1 MKRDRIG
8 KREERDIKRDR
19 ERKRK
24 KKYTDTVGDR
34 RYIKKESFTHK
45 KWFICGLNKYLI
57 RGKQFKIRGS
67 LRIRD

>member
-24 KKYTDTVGDR
+24 RKYTETVGDR
-34 RYIKKESFTHK
+34 RCIKKESFTHK
-45 KWFICGLNKYLI
+45 KNNLYV
-57 RGKQFKIRGS
+57 
-67 LRIRD
+67 D

>member
-8 KREERDIKRDR
+8 EREEREIKRDRDR

-24 KKYTDTVGDR
+24 RKYTETVGDR

-45 KWFICGLNKYLI
+45 NSNLWIK
-57 RGKQFKIRGS
+57 
-67 LRIRD
+67 